1 MLQTSH
7 SPNPRPFEP
16 LLSLEQAAKLLG
28 LHPDTLKKKAQRREI
43 PGFKIG
49 KRWGFRASLL
59 DAWVRSKLISRPTPI
74 TPRSTEKGRHPF
86 AVHAERLPVR

>member
-1 MLQTSH
+1 MQQTSYF
-7 SPNPRPFEP
+7 PTARPFEA

-28 LHPDTLKKKAQRREI
+28 LHPDTLKRKAQRREI